1 MLFSLF
7 WRQRPQQFGLTR
19 TIVLSVFHKRWDLNV
34 FNLCAMKN
42 LADLIVTRTQRKGFC
57 GWGPI
62 GYVSHFQLSLFSLRK
77 NDSGCKLP
85 FNKESF
91 QLEKE
96 IIFHI
101 RFIILVQFIMF
112 MSDLNNFLIQ
122 LFEKE
127 GAFGIF
133 LVCSTPVFLKQ
144 PCQMKEKKL
153 GTSGVYTNQLNWVWS
168 INVSFRLNDDKV
180 KAWYVT
186 KWLLAQIWC
195 HGPFCMM
202 KNDLG

>member
-1 MLFSLF
+1 MLVISSCPCFPLEK
-7 WRQRPQQFGLTR
+7 
-19 TIVLSVFHKRWDLNV
+19 TIQGANYLS
-34 FNLCAMKN
+34 
-42 LADLIVTRTQRKGFC
+42 T
-57 GWGPI
+57 
-62 GYVSHFQLSLFSLRK
+62 
-77 NDSGCKLP
+77 
-85 FNKESF
+85 KESF

-96 IIFHI
+96 IIFCI